1 MFWNKRCSLLGK
13 LDGNI
18 KEMMLVVVLLFFFLS
33 TYSIQNEVNYCL
45 FKCFFIRILVDSVF
59 VVIIIIIITTTI
71 IFLFLLMV
79 NQEVVSAITHNY
91 FV

>member
-1 MFWNKRCSLLGK
+1 MFWNKRFSLLGK
-13 LDGNI
+13 LHGNI

-59 VVIIIIIITTTI
+59 VVIIIIITTTI